1 MGSREIFSFYNFVFY
16 ITESAGM
23 KSDRRTFIKNA
34 AAVAAASVIP
44 FEAFSIGRGGVSAN
58 DKIRVALVGGNSMG
72 WSDLTSFLKN
82 KEVECVAL
90 CDIDKNILTN
100 RTNELLKLGLPKP
113 QLYVDY
119 RLMLENKDIDAV
131 IIGTPDHW
139 HCLIFVNSLEAGKH
153 VYVEK
158 PIGNSIAEINIM
170 QKAAKKYSKIVQVG
184 QWQRSQPHF
193 VDAINYVKSGK
204 LGRIRVCKAWSFVDW
219 KSAVPKI
226 PDSAVPAGVDY
237 NMWLGPAPKR
247 PFNKN
252 RFHFTWR
259 WYWEYGNGLMTDWG
273 VHLIDY
279 ILYGMGK
286 SIPESVM
293 AIGGKYAFPEDD
305 MVTPDTMTAVYDF
318 KDFTMIWE
326 HTIGIGLGNWKR
338 PHGMAYTGENGT
350 LVLDRNGWEVIP
362 EKQKIEAVPL
372 QKNVGSGLDI
382 HVKNFLDCMQ
392 NNTPQKLNAGIDVG
406 RNVALVAQMGNV
418 AYRSGEKVKWDN
430 AKQQFTSATA
440 NKFIVPQYN
449 NGWTLPKY

>member
-1 MGSREIFSFYNFVFY
+1 MSSSRRN
-16 ITESAGM
+16 
-23 KSDRRTFIKNA
+23 FIKTASILA
-34 AAVAAASVIP
+34 AGSIIPHDALAKARMKIPAS
-44 FEAFSIGRGGVSAN
+44 
-58 DKIRVALVGGNSMG
+58 DKIQVALIGGNSMG
-72 WSDLTSFLKN
+72 WSDLDSFLKN
-82 KEVECVAL
+82 PEVECIAL
-90 CDIDKNILTN
+90 CDVDLNVLN
-100 RTNELLKLGLPKP
+100 RRTDDIVKMDHPRPK
-113 QLYVDY
+113 LYVDY
-119 RLMLENKDIDAV
+119 RKMLEDKNIDVV

-139 HCLIFVNSLEAGKH
+139 HCLTFCNSLEAGNH

-170 QKAAKKYSKIVQVG
+170 QKAVEKHGKMVQVG

-193 VDAINYVKSGK
+193 VDAVNYLKSGK

-219 KSAVPKI
+219 KGPVPKV
-226 PDSAVPAGVDY
+226 PDSPVPEGVDY
-237 NMWLGPAPKR
+237 DRWLGPAPKR

-286 SIPESVM
+286 SVPESVM
-293 AIGGKYAFPEDD
+293 AIGGKYAFPDDD

-350 LVLDRNGWEVIP
+350 LVLDRDGWEVFP

-372 QKNVGSGLDI
+372 QENVGSGLDL
-382 HVKNFLDCMQ
+382 HTRNFLECIK
-392 NNTPQKLNAGIDVG
+392 NNTPNKLNAGIDIG
-406 RNVALVAQMGNV
+406 RNVALVAQMGNI
-418 AYRSGEKVKWDN
+418 AYRTGEKVFWNND
-430 AKQQFTSATA
+430 KQEFTSQTA
-440 NKFIVPQYN
+440 NKLITPVYN
-449 NGWTLPKY
+449 NGYTLPKY

>member
-1 MGSREIFSFYNFVFY
+1 MTS
-16 ITESAGM
+16 T
-23 KSDRRTFIKNA
+23 RRNFIKT
-34 AAVAAASVIP
+34 ASVLAAGSVLPLDAISKARMNVAP
-44 FEAFSIGRGGVSAN
+44 S
-58 DKIRVALVGGNSMG
+58 DKIQVALVGGNSMG
-72 WSDLTSFLKN
+72 WSDLSSFLKN
-82 KEVECVAL
+82 PEVECVAL
-90 CDIDKNILTN
+90 CDVDRNVLN
-100 RTNELLKLGLPKP
+100 RRTDDIVKMGRPKP
-113 QLYVDY
+113 KLYVDY
-119 RLMLENKDIDAV
+119 RKMLENKDIDVV
-131 IIGTPDHW
+131 IVGTPDHW
-139 HCLIFVNSLEAGKH
+139 HCLVLCDALEAGKH
-153 VYVEK
+153 AYVEK

-170 QKAAKKYSKIVQVG
+170 YKAVKKHGKIVQVG

-193 VDAINYVKSGK
+193 VDAVRYLKSGK

-219 KSAVPKI
+219 KGSVPKV
-226 PDSAVPAGVDY
+226 PDSPVPDGVDY

-293 AIGGKYAFPEDD
+293 AIGGKYAFPDDD

-326 HTIGIGLGNWKR
+326 HTIGIGLGNWQR

-372 QKNVGSGLDI
+372 QKNIGVGLDLHI
-382 HVKNFLDCMQ
+382 RNYLDCLQ
-392 NNTPQKLNAGIDVG
+392 NNSPLKLNAGIDVG
-406 RNVALVAQMGNV
+406 RNVALVAQMGNI
-418 AYRSGEKVKWDN
+418 AYRTGEKVSWN
-430 AKQQFTSATA
+430 NEKQLFTSSTA
-440 NKFIVPQYN
+440 NKLIIPQYN
-449 NGWTLPKY
+449 NGYSLPKY